1 MNDLIPIHDGDDG
14 RKAVLGRDLHKFL
27 EVKTPYTI
35 WMQRHIEKY
44 GFTEGQDF
52 LTKMLETS
60 EQGGRP
66 GQDHILT
73 LDMAKEI
80 SMVQNNHKGRQARQ
94 YFIEVERR
102 YQEGEL
108 SELDE
113 AKLVQRA
120 LQVTYRQ
127 VRELEAANAE
137 MAPKAAYVDT
147 YVADEDLIQFRT
159 LANQLN
165 IGEQDLRELLI
176 EHNWIYRITG
186 KRWSNK
192 REAVVTENQYR
203 ARSDKKRY
211 FRLIPCHDAP
221 RINGEVK
228 QTLKVTP
235 MGAERI
241 AAAVKRWGGAQT
253 QLQGGNHDDIDAD

>member
-1 MNDLIPIHDGDDG
+1 M
-14 RKAVLGRDLHKFL
+14 
-27 EVKTPYTI
+27 
-35 WMQRHIEKY
+35 
-44 GFTEGQDF
+44 
-52 LTKMLETS
+52 
-60 EQGGRP
+60 
-66 GQDHILT
+66 
-73 LDMAKEI
+73 
-80 SMVQNNHKGRQARQ
+80 
-94 YFIEVERR
+94 
-102 YQEGEL
+102 
-108 SELDE
+108 
-113 AKLVQRA
+113 
-120 LQVTYRQ
+120 
-127 VRELEAANAE
+127 ANAE

-192 REAVVTENQYR
+192 CEAVVTENQYR

-211 FRLIPCHDAP
+211 FRPIPCHEAP

-253 QLQGGNHDDIDAD
+253 QLQEGGDYDGIDAD

>member
-1 MNDLIPIHDGDDG
+1 MNDLIPIHDDKER
-14 RKAVLGRDLHKFL
+14 RKAVLGRDLHQFL
-27 EVKTPYTI
+27 KVKANYMEWFPRMVGYGFEEGKDFI
-35 WMQRHIEKY
+35 RKIEKS
-44 GFTEGQDF
+44 T
-52 LTKMLETS
+52 
-60 EQGGRP
+60 GGRP
-66 GQDHILT
+66 MQDHILT

-80 SMVQNNHKGRQARQ
+80 AMIQRTDRGKQARQ

-102 YQEGEL
+102 YKDGDL

-113 AKLVQRA
+113 ARLVQRA

-127 VRELEAANAE
+127 VCELEMANAE

-192 REAVVTENQYR
+192 CEAVVTENQYR

-211 FRLIPCHDAP
+211 FRPIPCHEAP
-221 RINGEVK
+221 RINGKVK
-228 QTLKVTP
+228 QPLKVAP

-253 QLQGGNHDDIDAD
+253 QLQEGGDYDGIDAD